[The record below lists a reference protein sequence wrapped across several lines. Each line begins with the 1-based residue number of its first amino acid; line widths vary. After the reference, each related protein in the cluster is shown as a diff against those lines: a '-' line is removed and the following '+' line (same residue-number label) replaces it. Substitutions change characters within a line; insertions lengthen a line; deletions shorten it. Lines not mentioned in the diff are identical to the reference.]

1 MPEHDAPVSTGDRF
15 LLRPH
20 ITGLAE
26 PAWSEVGIVDHV
38 DDPTSFPWN
47 AGRDYP
53 YRVGFRVDRL
63 TKRDGLTPGRG
74 TIWLNAEGHDAI
86 GGVERIDFAA
96 DRAAS
101 QQG

>member
-1 MPEHDAPVSTGDRF
+1 VPEHDAPVSTGDRF

-26 PAWSEVGIVDHV
+26 PAWGEVEIVEHV

-53 YRVGFRVDRL
+53 YRVGFRVDRP
-63 TKRDGLTPGRG
+63 TKQGGLSPRRG
-74 TIWLNAEGHDAI
+74 MIWLNAEGHDAME
-86 GGVERIDFAA
+86 GVGRIDFAA
-96 DRAAS
+96 GRAPS
-101 QQG
+101 QQT

>member
-1 MPEHDAPVSTGDRF
+1 VPDHHAPVSAGDRF

-26 PAWSEVGIVDHV
+26 PAWGEVEIVEHV

-53 YRVGFRVDRL
+53 YRVGFRVDSPA
-63 TKRDGLTPGRG
+63 KRDGLTPRG
-74 TIWLNAEGHDAI
+74 MVWLNVEGHDPV
-86 GGVERIDFAA
+86 GGVHRIEFAA
-96 DRAAS
+96 DSTAS
-101 QQG
+101 E